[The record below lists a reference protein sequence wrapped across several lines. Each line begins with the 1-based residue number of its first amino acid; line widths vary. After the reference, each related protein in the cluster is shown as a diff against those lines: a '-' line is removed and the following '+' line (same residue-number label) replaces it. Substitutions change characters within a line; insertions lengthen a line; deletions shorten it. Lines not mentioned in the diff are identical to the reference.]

1 MDVPMPTGQVEQS
14 AVGASWPQISESGLQ
29 DFQSHLEE
37 LARHH
42 HALTDGV
49 MADRAQQEELLKGAA
64 GEANQA
70 SLLAN
75 AKYSYE
81 LGDYFGKQARCV
93 GNFADYVRGVKN
105 SLTQIASCARHD
117 YDAAV
122 KAKNPSQAQA
132 VIAQYRAEAA
142 EVAADGLADITSTPQ
157 PGVTPSPP
165 ARAGNSAAAKPAK
178 NGPGD
183 TSTHALDDTREKKS
197 HSPSNADNPRS
208 KSDAPESS
216 GDKHDGQS
224 KDPAANEAK
233 DAHDNG
239 RNKNDAPDQDKANA
253 LENPGLDSARTK
265 VDAPPTPGGPQG
277 ASPLSGL
284 PMNGMPQAPGGASGG
299 GSPGLGNA
307 AGMGSLSGM
316 THGSALQS
324 GLGGAKPPST
334 PSFGGGST
342 PTSPASSVASQSS
355 FGEGLRSATSGFN
368 SGLASGM
375 GSTGAAPAQ
384 QVAQPYQGQQ
394 PGLTT
399 SAQPTPA
406 PQTASAS
413 AAPPPSA
420 PPIGG
425 GMSGGGFMPPMAAGA
440 AGSGTGA
447 PLAPYSTPH
456 GAPAPSGSTT
466 PASTTP
472 SSSPSSSSQSS
483 GSAVSAAGSPILGA
497 GHTTTTQTPRPVNQD
512 LILAQQIITELVR
525 ADPASPIEWAVS
537 ILRSQVGTHI
547 FVASNVAG
555 GIYLPRNVFLPTT
568 VKLAALDPAL
578 PIGWYSKW
586 IGWPNPMEILA
597 DHYHRTLA
605 TIRGVRCSAM
615 ATSRPLSRPVD
626 AGIPWA
632 FINRLELPPGS
643 AATLDAAHQHRLTAT
658 DASLAARIAGMDPS
672 QHTPLAVVITQQVL
686 GQNGMPGAAESDA
699 RDSAI
704 LDKVSK
710 GAVTEEDW
718 QTYLE
723 EAYQADLEPA
733 LHAPLSTDDSDIT
746 MREKANYKAFYMSAR
761 VKELV
766 SCWAQ
771 LPPSIFDI
779 AYTALCAGL
788 NVNAT
793 VENFT
798 EAQYKQ
804 PVAAAAQ

>member
-1 MDVPMPTGQVEQS
+1 MPSALPAGGVEA
-14 AVGASWPQISESGLQ
+14 AVIGDKYPQNLAAVDAIREYFEAQAAHFEAVADGTLSDMSQQAEFLQ
-29 DFQSHLEE
+29 
-37 LARHH
+37 
-42 HALTDGV
+42 
-49 MADRAQQEELLKGAA
+49 GAA
-64 GEANQA
+64 GDSNQE
-70 SLLAN
+70 SLLRQAN
-75 AKYSYE
+75 AAHQISQNYRS
-81 LGDYFGKQARCV
+81 QAQV
-93 GNFADYVRGVKN
+93 AGTYADTLRWLQN
-105 SLTQIASCARHD
+105 RLTDIAQAARHD
-117 YDAAV
+117 YDECM
-122 KAKNPSQAQA
+122 KAKQPGMAQE
-132 VIAQYRAEAA
+132 VIAKYRAEA
-142 EVAADGLADITSTPQ
+142 EEAAAQAAQEITTTKPRVSTPDLGSSSTK
-157 PGVTPSPP
+157 PEHPSIGR
-165 ARAGNSAAAKPAK
+165 AAGN
-178 NGPGD
+178 NDG
-183 TSTHALDDTREKKS
+183 THMLDETTKKG
-197 HSPSNADNPRS
+197 
-208 KSDAPESS
+208 SS
-216 GDKHDGQS
+216 GHNSQGKQTAVGEDGKAASEKDGQS
-224 KDPAANEAK
+224 TKASDESK
-233 DAHDNG
+233 QTDIEKSDS
-239 RNKNDAPDQDKANA
+239 DKASTDKA
-253 LENPGLDSARTK
+253 LGDDNFVHHKQTGLPGDPSQ
-265 VDAPPTPGGPQG
+265 VPNQSS
-277 ASPLSGL
+277 ASPLNGM

-399 SAQPTPA
+399 SAQPTAA

-420 PPIGG
+420 PPTGG

-456 GAPAPSGSTT
+456 GAPAPSGGTT

-472 SSSPSSSSQSS
+472 SSTPSSSSQSS

-658 DASLAARIAGMDPS
+658 DASLATRIAGMDPS

-793 VENFT
+793 VETFT

>member
-1 MDVPMPTGQVEQS
+1 MPSALPAGGVAAAVIGDKYPQNPDAVDAIREFYEARAAHYAAIAEGTLSDMGQQAELLQ
-14 AVGASWPQISESGLQ
+14 GAAGDANQEALLRQANAAHQISENYKSRAQVAGTYADTLRWLQ
-29 DFQSHLEE
+29 N
-37 LARHH
+37 R
-42 HALTDGV
+42 LTDI
-49 MADRAQQEELLKGAA
+49 AQAA
-64 GEANQA
+64 Q
-70 SLLAN
+70 
-75 AKYSYE
+75 
-81 LGDYFGKQARCV
+81 
-93 GNFADYVRGVKN
+93 
-105 SLTQIASCARHD
+105 HD
-117 YDAAV
+117 YDECI
-122 KAKNPSQAQA
+122 KAKQPGMAQEVIARYRLEAEEAAAQA
-132 VIAQYRAEAA
+132 AEEITTTKPRVTTPDTGSSSTKPEHPSIGRA
-142 EVAADGLADITSTPQ
+142 
-157 PGVTPSPP
+157 
-165 ARAGNSAAAKPAK
+165 AGNNDGTHMLDETTKK
-178 NGPGD
+178 G
-183 TSTHALDDTREKKS
+183 TSGRDS
-197 HSPSNADNPRS
+197 HR
-208 KSDAPESS
+208 KESS
-216 GDKHDGQS
+216 GTDDAT
-224 KDPAANEAK
+224 PAASEDGNSKSKENEPGKA
-233 DAHDNG
+233 DS
-239 RNKNDAPDQDKANA
+239 DKAKA
-253 LENPGLDSARTK
+253 DKAFGDDSFAHRKETG
-265 VDAPPTPGGPQG
+265 APADPSQVPSQSA
-277 ASPLSGL
+277 ASPLTGL

-399 SAQPTPA
+399 SAQPTA
-406 PQTASAS
+406 AHQTASAS

-420 PPIGG
+420 PPSGG

-440 AGSGTGA
+440 AGSGAGA
-447 PLAPYSTPH
+447 PLAPYSSPH
-456 GAPAPSGSTT
+456 GAPAPSGGTT

-472 SSSPSSSSQSS
+472 ASSSNSGSQSS
-483 GSAVSAAGSPILGA
+483 GGAMSAAGSPILGA
-497 GHTTTTQTPRPVNQD
+497 GHTTTTQTPRQVNQD
-512 LILAQQIITELVR
+512 LILAEQIITELVR
-525 ADPASPIEWAVS
+525 ADPASTIEWAVS
-537 ILRSQVGTHI
+537 VLRTQIGTQI

-658 DASLAARIAGMDPS
+658 DASLAARIAGMDAS

-686 GQNGMPGAAESDA
+686 GRNGLPGAAESDA
-699 RDSAI
+699 RDAAI
-704 LDKVSK
+704 LDMVSK
-710 GAVTEEDW
+710 GSVTEEDW
-718 QTYLE
+718 QTYLD

-733 LHAPLSTDDSDIT
+733 LHAPLSTDDSAIT

-793 VENFT
+793 VETFT
-798 EAQYKQ
+798 ETQSQYKQ
-804 PVAAAAQ
+804 PAATAAQ

>member
-1 MDVPMPTGQVEQS
+1 MPSALPAGGVEAAVIGDKYPQNPAAVDAIREFYEARSAHYAAIAEGTLGDMGQQ
-14 AVGASWPQISESGLQ
+14 A
-29 DFQSHLEE
+29 
-37 LARHH
+37 
-42 HALTDGV
+42 
-49 MADRAQQEELLKGAA
+49 ELLQGAA
-64 GEANQA
+64 GDANQEA
-70 SLLAN
+70 LLRQAN
-75 AKYSYE
+75 AAHEISQNYKSRAQVAGTYADT
-81 LGDYFGKQARCV
+81 LRWLQNRLTDIAQA
-93 GNFADYVRGVKN
+93 
-105 SLTQIASCARHD
+105 ARHD
-117 YDAAV
+117 YDECM
-122 KAKNPSQAQA
+122 KAKQPGMAQEVIARYRLEAEEAAAQA
-132 VIAQYRAEAA
+132 AQEITTTKPRITTPELGSPAANPAHPSIGRAAGDN
-142 EVAADGLADITSTPQ
+142 DGTHMLDETTKKSSTDGSHSHGKSEEK
-157 PGVTPSPP
+157 PG
-165 ARAGNSAAAKPAK
+165 AK
-178 NGPGD
+178 NDDAATEKNASKDSKNQPDADHAKYKD
-183 TSTHALDDTREKKS
+183 TADAEKI
-197 HSPSNADNPRS
+197 
-208 KSDAPESS
+208 
-216 GDKHDGQS
+216 
-224 KDPAANEAK
+224 DPAAAASNDHAK
-233 DAHDNG
+233 YE
-239 RNKNDAPDQDKANA
+239 Q
-253 LENPGLDSARTK
+253 
-265 VDAPPTPGGPQG
+265 PTAGPQ
-277 ASPLSGL
+277 ANTPVSAL
-284 PMNGMPQAPGGASGG
+284 PMNGMPQTPGGASGG

-413 AAPPPSA
+413 AAPPPLA
-420 PPIGG
+420 PPTGG

-456 GAPAPSGSTT
+456 GAPAPSGGTT

-472 SSSPSSSSQSS
+472 SSTPSSSSQSS

-793 VENFT
+793 VETFT

>member
-1 MDVPMPTGQVEQS
+1 MPSALPAGGVEAAVIGDKYPQNPAAVDAIREFYEARSAHYAAIAEGTLGDMGQQ
-14 AVGASWPQISESGLQ
+14 A
-29 DFQSHLEE
+29 
-37 LARHH
+37 
-42 HALTDGV
+42 
-49 MADRAQQEELLKGAA
+49 ELLQGAA
-64 GEANQA
+64 GDANQEA
-70 SLLAN
+70 LLRQAN
-75 AKYSYE
+75 AAHEISQNYKSRAQVAGTYADT
-81 LGDYFGKQARCV
+81 LRWLQNRLTDIAQA
-93 GNFADYVRGVKN
+93 
-105 SLTQIASCARHD
+105 ARHD
-117 YDAAV
+117 YDECM
-122 KAKNPSQAQA
+122 KAKQPGMAQEVIARYRLEAEEAAAQA
-132 VIAQYRAEAA
+132 AQEITTTKPRITTPELGSPAANPAHPSIGRA
-142 EVAADGLADITSTPQ
+142 
-157 PGVTPSPP
+157 
-165 ARAGNSAAAKPAK
+165 AGNNDGTHMLDETTKKNTPGQDSHGKQSSVADDAKPGA
-178 NGPGD
+178 
-183 TSTHALDDTREKKS
+183 EK
-197 HSPSNADNPRS
+197 
-208 KSDAPESS
+208 DA
-216 GDKHDGQS
+216 HS
-224 KDPAANEAK
+224 KDPA
-233 DAHDNG
+233 
-239 RNKNDAPDQDKANA
+239 DQSKQTDPDKAGADKTKADKA
-253 LENPGLDSARTK
+253 LGDDNFAHQKQTGVPADPSQVPNQPA
-265 VDAPPTPGGPQG
+265 
-277 ASPLSGL
+277 ASPLTGL

-299 GSPGLGNA
+299 GNPGLGNA

-420 PPIGG
+420 PPTGG

-440 AGSGTGA
+440 AGSGTGV

-456 GAPAPSGSTT
+456 GAPAPSGGTT

-472 SSSPSSSSQSS
+472 SSTPSSSSQSS

-793 VENFT
+793 VETFT